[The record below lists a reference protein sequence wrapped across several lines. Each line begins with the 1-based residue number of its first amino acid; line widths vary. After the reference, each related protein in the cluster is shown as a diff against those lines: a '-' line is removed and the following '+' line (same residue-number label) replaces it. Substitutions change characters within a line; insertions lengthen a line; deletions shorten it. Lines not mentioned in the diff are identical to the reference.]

1 MKFVFHPDARN
12 EFIHAIEYYETC
24 EPFLGYDFSLEVRST
39 IQNFCDFPDAWPILD
54 EPIRR
59 CLTRRFPNGVLYSIE
74 SDQVLILAV
83 MPLHR
88 HPDYWKNRL
97 F

>member
-39 IQNFCDFPDAWPILD
+39 IQNFCDFPDAWPI
-54 EPIRR
+54 I
-59 CLTRRFPNGVLYSIE
+59 G
-74 SDQVLILAV
+74 
-83 MPLHR
+83 
-88 HPDYWKNRL
+88 
-97 F
+97 

>member
-1 MKFVFHPDARN
+1 MKFAFHADTRS

-24 EPFLGYDFSLEVRST
+24 ELFLGYDFSLEVRST
-39 IQNFCDFPDAWPILD
+39 IQNICDFPDAWPILY

-59 CLTRRFPNGVLYSIE
+59 CLTRCFPYGILYSIE
-74 SDQVLILAV
+74 SDRILILAV

-88 HPDYWKNRL
+88 HPDFWKNRL
-97 F
+97 S